1 MTQPVEPCEEQEA
14 TMDITRP
21 KRSKVIP
28 SRLYGR
34 GRRVVASPL
43 HVAARTA
50 QNRLPSSA
58 PHEGIAERQRNL
70 RRARELAQD
79 SAEIRAEKVD
89 AARRALQNGTLNL
102 NSKDLADAL
111 MRHMLPLLNDTPP
124 HR

>member
-1 MTQPVEPCEEQEA
+1 MTQPVEPCEEQET

-21 KRSKVIP
+21 KSSKMVS

-34 GRRVVASPL
+34 GRRVVASPA
-43 HVAARTA
+43 HVVARTA
-50 QNRLPSSA
+50 PHRPPSPA
-58 PHEGIAERQRNL
+58 QHEGVAERQRNL

-102 NSKDLADAL
+102 NSEDLADAL
-111 MRHMLPLLNDTPP
+111 MRHILPLLNDTPP
-124 HR
+124 RR